1 MYNQLN
7 KTLYLSAII
16 FLLSAS
22 VFVAC
27 QSKQEKMDE
36 ATTEEANKAI
46 EDAKENSTETTVV
59 TTTTTEW
66 QTYRESANATITNN
80 QERIKMLKEK
90 IKTSNTPNLD
100 KLRQKRIDELED
112 RNTALR
118 GKIMEYKEDDV
129 TITLAQFKADIQ
141 KELDDMEKALKEL
154 DK

>member
-7 KTLYLSAII
+7 KTLYISAII

-36 ATTEEANKAI
+36 ATAEATEAAANAS
-46 EDAKENSTETTVV
+46 ENSTETTVV

-66 QTYRESANATITNN
+66 QTYRESANATIENN
-80 QERIKMLKEK
+80 QERIKTIREK
-90 IKTSNTPNLD
+90 IQKSNTPNLD
-100 KLRQKRIDELED
+100 KLREKRINELQD
-112 RNTALR
+112 RNTALLA
-118 GKIMEYKEDDV
+118 KIMEYKEDDV
-129 TITLAQFKADIQ
+129 TVTLVDFKADIQ
-141 KELDDMEKALKEL
+141 KELNDMEKALKEL